1 MEPNPRNI
9 QNFNAHGKLLISGE
23 YLVLRGAKALAV
35 PLKFG
40 QSLQIISTEGKPQL
54 IWEANYPG
62 KKWFKAKYNTSDFDI
77 QETDNPELA
86 KRLQNIL
93 IEARKMN
100 PEFLTGTFT
109 TTATSSLNF
118 RPKWGIGS
126 SSSLLANIG
135 KWAKVDP
142 FELNRRIFGGSGYD
156 IAAAMSDKPVIYH
169 LENGLPTF
177 ESIDFAPPF
186 SENLYFVYQNQKQNS
201 QTAVQHFANT
211 RVPKQII
218 ETISEITLK
227 MASPNCLEDFMEL
240 MKKHE
245 NIMAEVL
252 QQTPVQQLSFPDFE
266 GSIKSMGAW
275 GGDFLLAAS
284 KKSREYVTNYF
295 KNKGFETVFGWE
307 EIVIEKLTF
316 V

>member
-1 MEPNPRNI
+1 MKPNPRAI

-40 QSLQIISTEGKPQL
+40 QSLQITSTGGEPQL

-62 KKWFKAKYNTSDFDI
+62 KKWFRAKYNTTHFDI
-77 QETDNPELA
+77 LETDNPELA
-86 KRLQNIL
+86 QRLQNIL
-93 IEARKMN
+93 KEARRLN
-100 PEFLTGTFT
+100 HQFLTGSFT

-118 RPKWGIGS
+118 HPEWGIGS

-135 KWAKVDP
+135 RWSQVDP
-142 FELNRRIFGGSGYD
+142 FELNRLVFGGSGYD
-156 IAAAMSDKPVIYH
+156 IAVALSDKPVIYH

-177 ESIDFAPPF
+177 EIIDFAPPF

-211 RVPKQII
+211 RVPQQII

-227 MASPNCLEDFMEL
+227 MASTNSFKEFMEL

-245 NIMAEVL
+245 NILAEAI
-252 QQTPVQQLSFPDFE
+252 QQTPVQQVNFPEFE

-275 GGDFLLAAS
+275 GGDFLLAATE
-284 KKSREYVTNYF
+284 KRRKSVMEYF
-295 KNKGFETVFGWE
+295 KIKGFETVLGWDE
-307 EIVIEKLTF
+307 MVLP
-316 V
+316 